1 MRLCICDLQC
11 QHHAFPFIGHA
22 QLGVAQF
29 SIRHRFQNLVCRLE
43 INHQVELARALL
55 RIIRETIGIRGD
67 LVAVISIRCGTG
79 KFLQIS
85 VVVDVILIP

>member
-11 QHHAFPFIGHA
+11 QRHAFPFIGHA

-29 SIRHRFQNLVCRLE
+29 SIRHRFQNLVCRLK
-43 INHQVELARALL
+43 INHQVKLARALL